1 MSAKTSTK
9 STIPWFNI
17 GLAIVG
23 SAIIFAFAVTALV
36 GVIFLLQSAPATGGK
51 SFWYISRSTGVLGWL
66 LLTFSVM
73 WGMVQS
79 GALGR
84 PAIPPA
90 LAFGLHNFLSLTGL
104 ALVTVHGVILLGD
117 SYLKLS
123 VTDIAIPF
131 ASSYKPFLMGLGIL
145 SFYVMIVLTASFYLR
160 SKIGNKTFR
169 AIHYASYLAYLLGLW
184 HSWALGT
191 DSGLLWPVYLLA
203 TVVLLFLLWQ
213 RTTPKPLAAPVPVHA
228 PSPPPRHRN
237 RQPATPR
244 RRRPARKNRW

>member
-1 MSAKTSTK
+1 MSAKINTK
-9 STIPWFNI
+9 SSMPWFNI
-17 GLAIVG
+17 GVTVFSSIV
-23 SAIIFAFAVTALV
+23 ILAFAVTALV
-36 GVIFLLQSAPATGGK
+36 GTVFLMQSIPATGSK
-51 SFWYISRSTGVLGWL
+51 SFWFISRSTGVLGWL

-84 PAIPPA
+84 PTIPPA
-90 LAFGLHNFLSLTGL
+90 LAFGLHNFLSLAGL

-123 VTDIAIPF
+123 VADIAIPF
-131 ASSYKPFLMGLGIL
+131 ASTYEPFLMGLGIF
-145 SFYVMIVLTASFYLR
+145 SFYMMIVLTVSFYLR

-191 DSGLLWPVYLLA
+191 DSGILWPVYLLA
-203 TVVLLFLLWQ
+203 TVAVLFLLWQ
-213 RTTPKPLAAPVPVHA
+213 RIRPKMVKTPARATSVRYRKQA
-228 PSPPPRHRN
+228 SPN
-237 RQPATPR
+237 QK
-244 RRRPARKNRW
+244 RRPMRKNRW